1 MRQQYMS
8 RQGSGGAE
16 AQRRSPLLPRS
27 PAPLLLTLLLW
38 LTAVSPLPVYAQPI
52 PLADYWQQLADLRQ
66 RVVAEPEAVA
76 QRLREITAVSLPDG
90 QTIAVDHSFLIREL
104 QSGDGQRAAE
114 LLDALLQQHQSWPQP
129 QFTAADREPLD
140 EILQRPEFQYDTPP
154 PSRLQQWWQ
163 DLVDRF
169 WAFIAR
175 LLPDRSTPA
184 GQLIGSLTTWLGGVL
199 LVLVIAVALWNLLG
213 GLVADARFVADDPAE
228 EFLSAEG
235 ARVRAQQLAEGGDYR
250 TAVRYLYLSAL
261 LLLEEHNLL
270 RYDRSRT
277 NREYLR
283 SVAHR
288 PELAAILQEVVEV
301 FDRVWYGFQPLG
313 QSDYDRY
320 AAQVEALKRLR

>member
-1 MRQQYMS
+1 MR
-8 RQGSGGAE
+8 RVVGQGSRGAGE
-16 AQRRSPLLPRS
+16 QGRFPLLPCP
-27 PAPLLLTLLLW
+27 PAPLLFALLLC
-38 LTAVSPLPVYAQPI
+38 LTAVFPTHAQPT

-76 QRLREITAVSLPDG
+76 EILGEITAVSLPNG
-90 QTIAVDHSFLIREL
+90 QTIPLDHSFLIREL
-104 QSGDGQRAAE
+104 ENGDGERAAA
-114 LLDALLQQHQSWPQP
+114 LFDALLAQRQSWPPP

-140 EILQRPEFQYDTPP
+140 EILQRPEFQYDIPP
-154 PSRLQQWWQ
+154 LSPWQQWWQ
-163 DLVDRF
+163 DLLDRF

-184 GQLIGSLTTWLGGVL
+184 GEFIGSLITWVGGVL
-199 LVLVIAVALWNLLG
+199 LVLVITMALWNLLG

-228 EFLSAEG
+228 ELLSAEG
-235 ARVRAQQLAEGGDYR
+235 ARARAQQLAEGGDYR

-288 PELAAILQEVVEV
+288 PELAAILQEVVEL

-313 QSDYDRY
+313 QDDYDRY